1 MMKAIVK
8 GDKRGLVFKNAF
20 FALLVVSASI
30 IALGIW
36 IDEWNTDYS
45 AGLTVDLDDY
55 NKLDEVSGEAID
67 QEGTVSIK
75 SSFNEGIDFEG
86 TSLRGVFAVLND
98 LYRPFRVMFGEGGM
112 LDSLTDRWG
121 MPDYIRQTLVTL
133 MIFSIT
139 FAIIAIFFR
148 KPGGQ
153 A

>member
-1 MMKAIVK
+1 MIKKINQ
-8 GDKRGLVFKNAF
+8 DKRGLVFKNAF
-20 FALLVVSASI
+20 FAILIVSVSFV
-30 IALGIW
+30 ALGVW

-45 AGLTVDLDDY
+45 SSITLDFDDY
-55 NKLDEVSGEAID
+55 NKLDEVSNEAIG
-67 QEGTVSIK
+67 QEGNISVK
-75 SSFNEGIDFEG
+75 SSFNKADDFEG

-98 LYRPFRVMFGEGGM
+98 LYRPFRVIFGEGGM

-121 MPDYIRQTLVTL
+121 MPDYIRQTLVTM
-133 MIFSIT
+133 MIIAIT